1 MAPPALS
8 IIEAQLPRAVLDM
21 IPAAVFVAAV
31 PTGDVIAANLSA
43 DRLCEGTAVPS
54 LKTALHAAAPPH
66 HAADGGDAI
75 TTAITGG
82 TAVRHVDATLAVGHR
97 VVPVSA
103 SIEPI
108 HTAGVAAVVVACVPV
123 GQWSDVA
130 AALRRNEQRWSL
142 ALDAAHL
149 GAWEFNPITRRLA
162 ASARCKAN
170 HGYAPDAD
178 MQVDPHLVD
187 ALSPADRAQFLSAID
202 SATAAGGKFELELP
216 HRWPDG
222 TDHWLFVAGCSV
234 DRECM
239 VGVSLD
245 ITERRRVE
253 AALRDSERRY
263 RAIVETAN
271 EGIWTL
277 DQDARIT
284 FVNPR
289 MSELT
294 GYDEREL
301 LGRYKWDFVFAED
314 VPAMRALFD
323 RRRQGV
329 AEAVMDIR
337 FRHRDGYEVWTMM
350 SARPTYDATGR
361 FAGALDL
368 FTDITERRRA
378 EQALIAADRS
388 KDEFLAVLG
397 HELRNPLAPI
407 LTAVSLLDQKGPRAP
422 ELERLRATIRRQT
435 MQLSRLVE
443 DLLDVGRI
451 VQGKLHL
458 DRNRVELTAIVRQ
471 ALETTAPF
479 IERRQQTVTA
489 SLGDGPLYVLADAAR
504 MVQVVANLLNNAAKY
519 MDPGGAIEVAVTAA
533 DGMASIRVR
542 DHGIGIPI
550 HMLDRIFTKFVQV
563 NEANASAP
571 GGLGIG
577 LALVKALV
585 DLHGGSVAA
594 YSDGPGTGSEF
605 VIRLPLV
612 P

>member
-1 MAPPALS
+1 L
-8 IIEAQLPRAVLDM
+8 
-21 IPAAVFVAAV
+21 
-31 PTGDVIAANLSA
+31 
-43 DRLCEGTAVPS
+43 PS
-54 LKTALHAAAPPH
+54 LKTALHAAGQERG
-66 HAADGGDAI
+66 AADLDAI

-82 TAVRHVDATLAVGHR
+82 VAISHVDATLSVGNR
-97 VVPVSA
+97 VVPVSV
-103 SIEPI
+103 SLEPI
-108 HTAGVAAVVVACVPV
+108 RTSGINAMVVACVPL
-123 GQWSDVA
+123 GRWSDAA
-130 AALRRNEQRWSL
+130 AALRRNEQRLSL

-162 ASARCKAN
+162 ASAQCKAN
-170 HGYAPDAD
+170 HGYPSDAD
-178 MQVDPHLVD
+178 MQLDPHLVD
-187 ALSPADRAQFLSAID
+187 ALAPLDRVRFLTAIE
-202 SATAAGGKFELELP
+202 STAAVGGNFELELP

-222 TDHWLFVAGCSV
+222 TDHWIFVAGCSV

-245 ITERRRVE
+245 ITERKRVE
-253 AALRDSERRY
+253 AALRDSEQRY

-277 DQDARIT
+277 DEHARIT

-294 GYDEREL
+294 GYDAREL

-337 FRHRDGYEVWTMM
+337 FRHRDGHEVWTMM
-350 SARPTYDATGR
+350 SARPTYDGIGR

-378 EQALIAADRS
+378 EEALIAADRS

-407 LTAVSLLDQKGPRAP
+407 LTAVTLLDQKGPRVP
-422 ELERLRATIRRQT
+422 ELEKLRATIRRQT
-435 MQLSRLVE
+435 MQLSRLVD

-458 DRNRVELTAIVRQ
+458 DRQRVELTGLVRQ
-471 ALETTAPF
+471 AIETTAPL
-479 IERRQQTVTA
+479 IERRRHTLTA
-489 SLGDGPLYVLADAAR
+489 SLGDSPIYVMADAAR
-504 MVQVVANLLNNAAKY
+504 IVQVVANLLNNAAKY
-519 MDPGGAIEVAVTAA
+519 MEPDGAIDVTVAA
-533 DGMASIRVR
+533 DDGAASIRIR
-542 DHGIGIPI
+542 DRGIGIPI
-550 HMLDRIFTKFVQV
+550 HMLDKIFTKFVQV
-563 NEANASAP
+563 NEENRSAP

-585 DLHGGSVAA
+585 ELHGGTAAA

-605 VIRLPLV
+605 VIRLPLT